1 MDVSHDL
8 IRQIATQL
16 QNLPVDSARATEL
29 AIEVAR
35 LNSAILGAG
44 SRICFTDEPAAF
56 CALLERR
63 GK

>member
-16 QNLPVDSARATEL
+16 QSLPVDSARAAEL
-29 AIEVAR
+29 AIEVTR
-35 LNSAILGAG
+35 LNGAILGASG
-44 SRICFTDEPAAF
+44 RICFTDEPGAF
-56 CALLERR
+56 RALLERR